1 MANKSVGLLTIAFG
15 ADLRGFDRAMKQ
27 AQRKISKF
35 GKNMQRVGRDLSIGV
50 TAPIIGAGVAAI
62 KFASDTEESINKVD
76 VAFGNASGQVKEFA
90 NTTLTAFGIAKQDA
104 LEMTALFGDMGTS
117 LGFTQEDAAGMSQ
130 QLVGLAG
137 DLSSFKN
144 IDVATSQKALQGIF
158 TGQTRSL
165 QDLGINI
172 TKNAL
177 ENSKYFISLNK
188 NFSALTL
195 QEKIMVRYNAVLEQ
209 TQNATGDFVRTQ
221 ESFANQSRIL
231 QGQFKELAAEFGEI
245 MLPTITALIIKIREA
260 VSWFSGF
267 STETKKTIITVA
279 GVLAVLGPMLI
290 VVGKLTTGFVAIVP
304 AIMAVGKAMLFLA
317 ANPVGI
323 VITAVGA
330 LIGGFVWLIKSSS
343 DTAMKV
349 RNFFITMANGIIISI
364 NKAIDA
370 INFLNPFEQVKHF
383 KLFKLEAKKELEE
396 VGKEAQKASDKVGEI
411 AKNLPAASFDPTQV
425 DMGEDSGGGATED
438 PLDAKK
444 KEFQEQVTLYK
455 NMLQES
461 INADKENYLKGIIQ
475 KEDYLSRVKDAEEN
489 HLLLMKDLYA
499 AYGEHI
505 LDIDRQILDGK
516 IANMEEETTT
526 TMNLKDALI
535 SAGESVANQMAQG
548 AENMGAFAELAKG
561 AIKDVIGGL
570 IAQGVAAAVTSAMTS
585 TAATG
590 QVWLIPIVA
599 KIASGLAKTAFN
611 SLLPSFAEGGIVSKP
626 MIAQVGDAP
635 SGPEVIAP
643 LDKLKSMMGDT
654 KQEVEVVGRIAGDD
668 IWLSNKKTGFNRFRS
683 V

>member
-15 ADLRGFDRAMKQ
+15 ADLRGFDKALKKGLRSTQKFANNMKRTGQTITKSVTLPLIAFAGVSVKAFDEQIKAETKLRTALGGSETAFQNLKKQ
-27 AQRKISKF
+27 AQELQKVTLFGDEATIEAAAFLGQLGLQEDAISQLLPLIQDF
-35 GKNMQRVGRDLSIGV
+35 ATAQNMQLGDAAKLVAKSVGSSTNALSRYGI
-50 TAPIIGAGVAAI
+50 TI
-62 KFASDTEESINKVD
+62 E
-76 VAFGNASGQVKEFA
+76 GQVG
-90 NTTLTAFGIAKQDA
+90 TTDRLESATNALTTAFGGTAKA
-104 LEMTALFGDMGTS
+104 VAGEG
-117 LGFTQEDAAGMSQ
+117 LGAWV
-130 QLVGLAG
+130 QL
-137 DLSSFKN
+137 
-144 IDVATSQKALQGIF
+144 
-158 TGQTRSL
+158 
-165 QDLGINI
+165 
-172 TKNAL
+172 KNAL
-177 ENSKYFISLNK
+177 
-188 NFSALTL
+188 
-195 QEKIMVRYNAVLEQ
+195 
-209 TQNATGDFVRTQ
+209 GDVS
-221 ESFANQSRIL
+221 E
-231 QGQFKELAAEFGEI
+231 EFGKIILENLEPLKARLSEVAERLKNLSAEQKENI
-245 MLPTITALIIKIREA
+245 LKWMKWIAIIGPAIVILGTVLSTLVSVVSGIRNLGLALMWLNANPIGAIITAIGAFITAL
-260 VSWFSGF
+260 
-267 STETKKTIITVA
+267 
-279 GVLAVLGPMLI
+279 
-290 VVGKLTTGFVAIVP
+290 
-304 AIMAVGKAMLFLA
+304 
-317 ANPVGI
+317 
-323 VITAVGA
+323 
-330 LIGGFVWLIKSSS
+330 VWLLTSSS
-343 DTAMKV
+343 DTARKV
-349 RNFFITMANGIIISI
+349 RNFFIIMANGIIISI

-396 VGKEAQKASDKVGEI
+396 VGKEAEKASKKVGDI
-411 AKNLPAASFDPTQV
+411 GKNLPTV
-425 DMGEDSGGGATED
+425 TTGGGNEGGLGNVGGSGGGGAKAD
-438 PLDAKK
+438 PLEEKK

-461 INADKENYLKGIIQ
+461 INADKENYLNGLTN
-475 KEDYLSRVKDAEEN
+475 KEEYLSRVKDAEEN

>member
-15 ADLRGFDRAMKQ
+15 ADLRGFDKALKKGLRSTQKFANNMKRTGQTITKSVTLPLIAFAGVSVKAFDEQIKAETKLRTALGGSETAFQNLKKQ
-27 AQRKISKF
+27 AQELQKVTLFGDEATIEAAAFLGQLGLQEDAISQLLPLIQDF
-35 GKNMQRVGRDLSIGV
+35 ATAQNMQLGDAAKLVAKSVGSSTNALSRYGI
-50 TAPIIGAGVAAI
+50 TI
-62 KFASDTEESINKVD
+62 E
-76 VAFGNASGQVKEFA
+76 GQVG
-90 NTTLTAFGIAKQDA
+90 TTDRLESATNALTTAFGGTAKA
-104 LEMTALFGDMGTS
+104 VAGEG
-117 LGFTQEDAAGMSQ
+117 LGAWV
-130 QLVGLAG
+130 QL
-137 DLSSFKN
+137 
-144 IDVATSQKALQGIF
+144 
-158 TGQTRSL
+158 
-165 QDLGINI
+165 
-172 TKNAL
+172 KNAL
-177 ENSKYFISLNK
+177 
-188 NFSALTL
+188 
-195 QEKIMVRYNAVLEQ
+195 
-209 TQNATGDFVRTQ
+209 GDVS
-221 ESFANQSRIL
+221 E
-231 QGQFKELAAEFGEI
+231 EFGKIILENLEPLKARLSEVAERLKNLSAEQKENI
-245 MLPTITALIIKIREA
+245 LKWMKWIAIIGPAIVILGTVLSTLVSVVSGIRNLGLALMWLNANPIGAIITAIGAFITAL
-260 VSWFSGF
+260 
-267 STETKKTIITVA
+267 
-279 GVLAVLGPMLI
+279 
-290 VVGKLTTGFVAIVP
+290 
-304 AIMAVGKAMLFLA
+304 
-317 ANPVGI
+317 
-323 VITAVGA
+323 
-330 LIGGFVWLIKSSS
+330 VWLLTSSS
-343 DTAMKV
+343 DTARKV
-349 RNFFITMANGIIISI
+349 RNFFIIMANGIIISI

-411 AKNLPAASFDPTQV
+411 GKNLPTGGPTAPTQV
-425 DMGEDSGGGATED
+425 DMAGGSEGGAKTD

-461 INADKENYLKGIIQ
+461 INADKENYLNGLTN
-475 KEDYLSRVKDAEEN
+475 KEEYLSRVKDAEEN
-489 HLLLMKDLYA
+489 HLLMMKDLYS
-499 AYGEHI
+499 AYGENI

>member
-15 ADLRGFDRAMKQ
+15 ADLRGFDKALKKGLRSTQKFANNMKRTGQTITKSVTLPLIAFAGVSVKAFDEQIKAETKLRTALGGSETAFQNLKKQ
-27 AQRKISKF
+27 AQELQKTTLFGDEATIEAAAFLGQLGLQEDAISQLLPLIQDF
-35 GKNMQRVGRDLSIGV
+35 ATAQNMQLGDAAKLVAKSVGSSTNALSRYGI
-50 TAPIIGAGVAAI
+50 TI
-62 KFASDTEESINKVD
+62 E
-76 VAFGNASGQVKEFA
+76 GQVG
-90 NTTLTAFGIAKQDA
+90 TTDRLESATNALTTAFGGTAKA
-104 LEMTALFGDMGTS
+104 VAGEG
-117 LGFTQEDAAGMSQ
+117 LGAWV
-130 QLVGLAG
+130 QL
-137 DLSSFKN
+137 
-144 IDVATSQKALQGIF
+144 
-158 TGQTRSL
+158 
-165 QDLGINI
+165 
-172 TKNAL
+172 KNAL
-177 ENSKYFISLNK
+177 
-188 NFSALTL
+188 
-195 QEKIMVRYNAVLEQ
+195 
-209 TQNATGDFVRTQ
+209 GDVS
-221 ESFANQSRIL
+221 E
-231 QGQFKELAAEFGEI
+231 EFGKIILENLEPLKARLSEVAERLKNLSSEQKENI
-245 MLPTITALIIKIREA
+245 LKWMKWIAIIGPAIVILGTVLSTLVSVVSGIRNLGLALMWLNANPIGAIITAIGAFITAL
-260 VSWFSGF
+260 
-267 STETKKTIITVA
+267 
-279 GVLAVLGPMLI
+279 
-290 VVGKLTTGFVAIVP
+290 
-304 AIMAVGKAMLFLA
+304 
-317 ANPVGI
+317 
-323 VITAVGA
+323 
-330 LIGGFVWLIKSSS
+330 VWLLTSSS
-343 DTAMKV
+343 DTARKV
-349 RNFFITMANGIIISI
+349 RNFFIIMANGIILSI

-411 AKNLPAASFDPTQV
+411 GKNLPTGGPTAPAQV
-425 DMGEDSGGGATED
+425 DMGGGSEGGAKAD

-461 INADKENYLKGIIQ
+461 INADKENYLNGLTN
-475 KEDYLSRVKDAEEN
+475 KEEYLSRVKDAEEN
-489 HLLLMKDLYA
+489 HLLMMKDLYS
-499 AYGEHI
+499 AYGENI

>member
-15 ADLRGFDRAMKQ
+15 ADLRGFDKALKKGLRSTQKFANNMKRTGQTITKSVTLPLIAFAGVSVKAFDEQIKAETKLRTALGGSETAFQNLKKQ
-27 AQRKISKF
+27 AQELQKTTLFGDEATIEAAAFLGQLGLQEDAISQLLPLIQDF
-35 GKNMQRVGRDLSIGV
+35 ATAQNMQLGDAAKLVAKSVGSSTNALSRYGI
-50 TAPIIGAGVAAI
+50 TI
-62 KFASDTEESINKVD
+62 E
-76 VAFGNASGQVKEFA
+76 GQVG
-90 NTTLTAFGIAKQDA
+90 TTDRLESATNALTTAFGGTAKA
-104 LEMTALFGDMGTS
+104 VAGEG
-117 LGFTQEDAAGMSQ
+117 LGAWV
-130 QLVGLAG
+130 QL
-137 DLSSFKN
+137 
-144 IDVATSQKALQGIF
+144 
-158 TGQTRSL
+158 
-165 QDLGINI
+165 
-172 TKNAL
+172 KNAL
-177 ENSKYFISLNK
+177 
-188 NFSALTL
+188 
-195 QEKIMVRYNAVLEQ
+195 
-209 TQNATGDFVRTQ
+209 GDVS
-221 ESFANQSRIL
+221 E
-231 QGQFKELAAEFGEI
+231 EFGKIILENLEPLKARLSEVAERLKNLSAEQKENI
-245 MLPTITALIIKIREA
+245 LKWMKWIAIIGPAIVILGTVLSTLVSVVSGIRNLGLALMWLNANPIGAIITAIGAFITAL
-260 VSWFSGF
+260 
-267 STETKKTIITVA
+267 
-279 GVLAVLGPMLI
+279 
-290 VVGKLTTGFVAIVP
+290 
-304 AIMAVGKAMLFLA
+304 
-317 ANPVGI
+317 
-323 VITAVGA
+323 
-330 LIGGFVWLIKSSS
+330 VWLLTSSS
-343 DTAMKV
+343 DTARKV
-349 RNFFITMANGIIISI
+349 RNFFIIMANGIILSI

-370 INFLNPFEQVKHF
+370 INFLNPFDQIKHF

-411 AKNLPAASFDPTQV
+411 GKNLPTGGPTAPTQV

>member
-15 ADLRGFDRAMKQ
+15 ADLRGFDKALKKGLRSTQKFANNMKRTGQTITKSVTLPLIAFAGVSVKAFDEQIKAETKLRTALGGSETAFQNLKKQ
-27 AQRKISKF
+27 AQELQKVTLFGDEATIEAAAFLGQLGLQEDAISQLLPLIQDF
-35 GKNMQRVGRDLSIGV
+35 ATAQNMQLGDAAKLVAKSVGSSTNALSRYGI
-50 TAPIIGAGVAAI
+50 TI
-62 KFASDTEESINKVD
+62 E
-76 VAFGNASGQVKEFA
+76 GQVG
-90 NTTLTAFGIAKQDA
+90 TTDRLESATNALTTAFGGTAKA
-104 LEMTALFGDMGTS
+104 VAGEG
-117 LGFTQEDAAGMSQ
+117 LGAWV
-130 QLVGLAG
+130 QL
-137 DLSSFKN
+137 
-144 IDVATSQKALQGIF
+144 
-158 TGQTRSL
+158 
-165 QDLGINI
+165 
-172 TKNAL
+172 KNAL
-177 ENSKYFISLNK
+177 
-188 NFSALTL
+188 
-195 QEKIMVRYNAVLEQ
+195 
-209 TQNATGDFVRTQ
+209 GDVS
-221 ESFANQSRIL
+221 E
-231 QGQFKELAAEFGEI
+231 EFGKIILENLEPLKARLSEVAERLKNLSAEQKENI
-245 MLPTITALIIKIREA
+245 LKWMKWIAIIGPAIVILGTVLSTLVSVVSGIRNLGLALMWLNANPIGAIITAIGAFITAL
-260 VSWFSGF
+260 
-267 STETKKTIITVA
+267 
-279 GVLAVLGPMLI
+279 
-290 VVGKLTTGFVAIVP
+290 
-304 AIMAVGKAMLFLA
+304 
-317 ANPVGI
+317 
-323 VITAVGA
+323 
-330 LIGGFVWLIKSSS
+330 VWLLTSSS
-343 DTAMKV
+343 DTARKV
-349 RNFFITMANGIIISI
+349 RNFFIIMANGIIISI

-411 AKNLPAASFDPTQV
+411 GKNLPTGGPTAPAQV
-425 DMGEDSGGGATED
+425 DMGGGSEGGAKAD

-461 INADKENYLKGIIQ
+461 INADKENYLNGLTN
-475 KEDYLSRVKDAEEN
+475 KEEYLSRVKDAEEN
-489 HLLLMKDLYA
+489 HLLMMKDLYS
-499 AYGEHI
+499 AYGENI

>member
-15 ADLRGFDRAMKQ
+15 ADLRGFDKALKKGLRSTQKFANNMKRTGQTITKSVTLPLIAFAGVSVKAFDEQIKAETKLRTALGGSETAFQNLKKQ
-27 AQRKISKF
+27 AQELQKVTLFGDEATIEAAAFLGQLGLQEDAISQLLPLIQDF
-35 GKNMQRVGRDLSIGV
+35 ATAQNMQLGDAAKLVAKSVGSSTNALSRYGI
-50 TAPIIGAGVAAI
+50 TI
-62 KFASDTEESINKVD
+62 E
-76 VAFGNASGQVKEFA
+76 GQVG
-90 NTTLTAFGIAKQDA
+90 TTDRLESATNALTTAFGGTAKA
-104 LEMTALFGDMGTS
+104 VAGEG
-117 LGFTQEDAAGMSQ
+117 LGAWV
-130 QLVGLAG
+130 QL
-137 DLSSFKN
+137 
-144 IDVATSQKALQGIF
+144 
-158 TGQTRSL
+158 
-165 QDLGINI
+165 
-172 TKNAL
+172 KNAL
-177 ENSKYFISLNK
+177 
-188 NFSALTL
+188 
-195 QEKIMVRYNAVLEQ
+195 
-209 TQNATGDFVRTQ
+209 GDVS
-221 ESFANQSRIL
+221 E
-231 QGQFKELAAEFGEI
+231 EFGKIILENLEPLKARLSEVAERLKNLSAEQKENI
-245 MLPTITALIIKIREA
+245 LKWMKWIAIIGPAIVILGTVLSTLVSVVSGIRNLGLALMWLNANPIGAIITAIGAFITAL
-260 VSWFSGF
+260 
-267 STETKKTIITVA
+267 
-279 GVLAVLGPMLI
+279 
-290 VVGKLTTGFVAIVP
+290 
-304 AIMAVGKAMLFLA
+304 
-317 ANPVGI
+317 
-323 VITAVGA
+323 
-330 LIGGFVWLIKSSS
+330 VWLLTSSS
-343 DTAMKV
+343 DTARKV
-349 RNFFITMANGIIISI
+349 RNFFIIMANGIIISI

-461 INADKENYLKGIIQ
+461 INADKENYLNGLTN
-475 KEDYLSRVKDAEEN
+475 KEEYLSRVKDAEEN
-489 HLLLMKDLYA
+489 HLLMMKDLYS
-499 AYGEHI
+499 AYGENI

>member
-15 ADLRGFDRAMKQ
+15 ADLRGFDKALKKGLRSTQKFANNMKRTGQTITKSVTLPLIAFAGVSVKAFDEQIKAETKLRTALGGSETAFQNLKKQ
-27 AQRKISKF
+27 AQELQKTTLFGDEATIEAAAFLGQLGLQEDAISQLLPLIQDF
-35 GKNMQRVGRDLSIGV
+35 ATAQNMQLGDAAKLVAKSVGSSTNALSRYGI
-50 TAPIIGAGVAAI
+50 TI
-62 KFASDTEESINKVD
+62 E
-76 VAFGNASGQVKEFA
+76 GQVG
-90 NTTLTAFGIAKQDA
+90 TTDRLESATNALTTAFGGTAKA
-104 LEMTALFGDMGTS
+104 VAGEG
-117 LGFTQEDAAGMSQ
+117 LGAWV
-130 QLVGLAG
+130 QL
-137 DLSSFKN
+137 
-144 IDVATSQKALQGIF
+144 
-158 TGQTRSL
+158 
-165 QDLGINI
+165 
-172 TKNAL
+172 KNAL
-177 ENSKYFISLNK
+177 
-188 NFSALTL
+188 
-195 QEKIMVRYNAVLEQ
+195 
-209 TQNATGDFVRTQ
+209 GDVS
-221 ESFANQSRIL
+221 E
-231 QGQFKELAAEFGEI
+231 EFGKIILENLEPLKARLSEVAERLKNLSAEQKENI
-245 MLPTITALIIKIREA
+245 LKWMKWIAIIGPAIVILGTVLSTLVSVVSGIRNLGLALMWLNANPIGAIITAIGAFITAL
-260 VSWFSGF
+260 
-267 STETKKTIITVA
+267 
-279 GVLAVLGPMLI
+279 
-290 VVGKLTTGFVAIVP
+290 
-304 AIMAVGKAMLFLA
+304 
-317 ANPVGI
+317 
-323 VITAVGA
+323 
-330 LIGGFVWLIKSSS
+330 VWLLTSSS
-343 DTAMKV
+343 DTARKV
-349 RNFFITMANGIIISI
+349 RNFFIIMANGIIISI

-411 AKNLPAASFDPTQV
+411 GKNLPTGGPTAPTQV
-425 DMGEDSGGGATED
+425 DMAGGSEGGAKTD

>member
-15 ADLRGFDRAMKQ
+15 ADLRGFDKALKKGLRSTQKFANNMKRTGQTITKSVTLPLIAFAGVSVKAFDEQIKAETKLRTALGGSETAFQNLKKQ
-27 AQRKISKF
+27 AQELQKVTLFGDEATIEAAAFLGQLGLQEDAISQLLPLIQDF
-35 GKNMQRVGRDLSIGV
+35 ATAQNMQLGDAAKLVAKSVGSSTNALSRYGI
-50 TAPIIGAGVAAI
+50 TI
-62 KFASDTEESINKVD
+62 E
-76 VAFGNASGQVKEFA
+76 GQVG
-90 NTTLTAFGIAKQDA
+90 TTDRLESATNALTTAFGGTAKA
-104 LEMTALFGDMGTS
+104 VAGEG
-117 LGFTQEDAAGMSQ
+117 LGAWV
-130 QLVGLAG
+130 QL
-137 DLSSFKN
+137 
-144 IDVATSQKALQGIF
+144 
-158 TGQTRSL
+158 
-165 QDLGINI
+165 
-172 TKNAL
+172 KNAL
-177 ENSKYFISLNK
+177 
-188 NFSALTL
+188 
-195 QEKIMVRYNAVLEQ
+195 
-209 TQNATGDFVRTQ
+209 GDVS
-221 ESFANQSRIL
+221 E
-231 QGQFKELAAEFGEI
+231 EFGKIILENLEPLKARLSEVAERLKNLSAEQKENI
-245 MLPTITALIIKIREA
+245 LKWMKWIAIIGPAIVILGTVLSTLVSVVSGIRNLGLALMWLNANPIGAIITAIGAFITAL
-260 VSWFSGF
+260 
-267 STETKKTIITVA
+267 
-279 GVLAVLGPMLI
+279 
-290 VVGKLTTGFVAIVP
+290 
-304 AIMAVGKAMLFLA
+304 
-317 ANPVGI
+317 
-323 VITAVGA
+323 
-330 LIGGFVWLIKSSS
+330 VWLLTSSS
-343 DTAMKV
+343 DTARKV
-349 RNFFITMANGIIISI
+349 RNFFIIMANGIIISI

-411 AKNLPAASFDPTQV
+411 GKNLPTGGPTAPTQV
-425 DMGEDSGGGATED
+425 DMAGGSEGGAKAD

-461 INADKENYLKGIIQ
+461 INADKENYLNGLTN
-475 KEDYLSRVKDAEEN
+475 KEEYLSRVKDAEEN
-489 HLLLMKDLYA
+489 HLLMMKDLYS
-499 AYGEHI
+499 AYGENI

-535 SAGESVANQMAQG
+535 SAGESVANQMDQG

>member
-15 ADLRGFDRAMKQ
+15 ADLRGFDKALKKGLRSTQKFANNMKRTGQTITKSVTLPLIAFAGVSVKAFDEQIKAETKLRTALGGSETAFQNLKKQ
-27 AQRKISKF
+27 AQELQKTTLFGDEATIEAAAFLGQLGLQEDAISQLLPLIQDF
-35 GKNMQRVGRDLSIGV
+35 ATAQNMQLGDAAKLVAKSVGSSTNALSRYGI
-50 TAPIIGAGVAAI
+50 TI
-62 KFASDTEESINKVD
+62 E
-76 VAFGNASGQVKEFA
+76 GQVG
-90 NTTLTAFGIAKQDA
+90 TTDRLESATNALTTAFGGTAKA
-104 LEMTALFGDMGTS
+104 VAGEG
-117 LGFTQEDAAGMSQ
+117 LGAWV
-130 QLVGLAG
+130 QL
-137 DLSSFKN
+137 
-144 IDVATSQKALQGIF
+144 
-158 TGQTRSL
+158 
-165 QDLGINI
+165 
-172 TKNAL
+172 KNAL
-177 ENSKYFISLNK
+177 
-188 NFSALTL
+188 
-195 QEKIMVRYNAVLEQ
+195 
-209 TQNATGDFVRTQ
+209 GDVS
-221 ESFANQSRIL
+221 E
-231 QGQFKELAAEFGEI
+231 EFGKIILENLEPLKARLSEVAERLKNLSAEQKENI
-245 MLPTITALIIKIREA
+245 LKWMKWIAIIGPAIVILGTVLSTLVSVVSGIRNLGLALMWLNANPIGAIITAIGAFITAL
-260 VSWFSGF
+260 
-267 STETKKTIITVA
+267 
-279 GVLAVLGPMLI
+279 
-290 VVGKLTTGFVAIVP
+290 
-304 AIMAVGKAMLFLA
+304 
-317 ANPVGI
+317 
-323 VITAVGA
+323 
-330 LIGGFVWLIKSSS
+330 VWLLTSSS
-343 DTAMKV
+343 DTARKV
-349 RNFFITMANGIIISI
+349 RNFFIIMANGIIISI

-411 AKNLPAASFDPTQV
+411 GKNLPTGGPTAPTQV
-425 DMGEDSGGGATED
+425 DMAGGSEGGAKTD

-461 INADKENYLKGIIQ
+461 INADKENYLNGLTN
-475 KEDYLSRVKDAEEN
+475 KEEYLSRVKDAEEN
-489 HLLLMKDLYA
+489 HLLMMKDLYS
-499 AYGEHI
+499 AYGENI

>member
-15 ADLRGFDRAMKQ
+15 ADLRGFDKALKKGLRSTQKFANNMKRTGQTITKSVTLPLIAFAGVSVKAFDEQIKAETKLRTALGGSETAFQNLKKQ
-27 AQRKISKF
+27 AQELQKVTLFGDEATIEAAAFLGQLGLQEDAISQLLPLIQDF
-35 GKNMQRVGRDLSIGV
+35 ATAQNMQLGDAAKLVAKSVGSSTNALSRYGI
-50 TAPIIGAGVAAI
+50 TI
-62 KFASDTEESINKVD
+62 E
-76 VAFGNASGQVKEFA
+76 GQVG
-90 NTTLTAFGIAKQDA
+90 TTDRLESATNALTTAFGGTAKA
-104 LEMTALFGDMGTS
+104 VAGEG
-117 LGFTQEDAAGMSQ
+117 LGAWV
-130 QLVGLAG
+130 QL
-137 DLSSFKN
+137 
-144 IDVATSQKALQGIF
+144 
-158 TGQTRSL
+158 
-165 QDLGINI
+165 
-172 TKNAL
+172 KNAL
-177 ENSKYFISLNK
+177 
-188 NFSALTL
+188 
-195 QEKIMVRYNAVLEQ
+195 
-209 TQNATGDFVRTQ
+209 GDVS
-221 ESFANQSRIL
+221 E
-231 QGQFKELAAEFGEI
+231 EFGKIILENLEPLKARLSEVAERLKNLSAEQKENI
-245 MLPTITALIIKIREA
+245 LKWMKWIAIIGPAIVILGTVLSTLVSVVSGIRNLGLALMWLNANPIGAIITAIGAFITAL
-260 VSWFSGF
+260 
-267 STETKKTIITVA
+267 
-279 GVLAVLGPMLI
+279 
-290 VVGKLTTGFVAIVP
+290 
-304 AIMAVGKAMLFLA
+304 
-317 ANPVGI
+317 
-323 VITAVGA
+323 
-330 LIGGFVWLIKSSS
+330 VWLLTSSS
-343 DTAMKV
+343 DTARKV
-349 RNFFITMANGIIISI
+349 RNFFIIMANGIIISI

-411 AKNLPAASFDPTQV
+411 GKNLPTGGPTAPTQV
-425 DMGEDSGGGATED
+425 DMAGGSEGGATED

-461 INADKENYLKGIIQ
+461 INADKENYLNGLTN
-475 KEDYLSRVKDAEEN
+475 KEEYLSRVKDAEEN
-489 HLLLMKDLYA
+489 HLLMMKDLYS
-499 AYGEHI
+499 AYGENI

>member
-15 ADLRGFDRAMKQ
+15 ADLRGFDKALKKGLRSTQKFANNMKRTGQTITKSVTLPLIAFAGVSVKAFDEQIKAETKLRTALGGSETAFQNLKKQ
-27 AQRKISKF
+27 AQELQKTTLFGDEATIEAAAFLGQLGLQEDAISQLLPLIQDF
-35 GKNMQRVGRDLSIGV
+35 ATAQNMQLGDAAKLVAKSVGSSTNALSRYGI
-50 TAPIIGAGVAAI
+50 TI
-62 KFASDTEESINKVD
+62 E
-76 VAFGNASGQVKEFA
+76 GQVG
-90 NTTLTAFGIAKQDA
+90 TTDRLESATNALTTAFGGTAKA
-104 LEMTALFGDMGTS
+104 VAGEG
-117 LGFTQEDAAGMSQ
+117 LGAWV
-130 QLVGLAG
+130 QL
-137 DLSSFKN
+137 
-144 IDVATSQKALQGIF
+144 
-158 TGQTRSL
+158 
-165 QDLGINI
+165 
-172 TKNAL
+172 KNAL
-177 ENSKYFISLNK
+177 
-188 NFSALTL
+188 
-195 QEKIMVRYNAVLEQ
+195 
-209 TQNATGDFVRTQ
+209 GDVS
-221 ESFANQSRIL
+221 E
-231 QGQFKELAAEFGEI
+231 EFGKIILENLEPLKARLSEVAERLKNLSAEQKENI
-245 MLPTITALIIKIREA
+245 LKWMKWIAIIGPAIVILGTVLSTLVSVVSGIRNLGLALMWLNANPIGAIITAIGAFITAL
-260 VSWFSGF
+260 
-267 STETKKTIITVA
+267 
-279 GVLAVLGPMLI
+279 
-290 VVGKLTTGFVAIVP
+290 
-304 AIMAVGKAMLFLA
+304 
-317 ANPVGI
+317 
-323 VITAVGA
+323 
-330 LIGGFVWLIKSSS
+330 VWLLTSSS
-343 DTAMKV
+343 DTARKV
-349 RNFFITMANGIIISI
+349 RNFFIIMANGIILSI

-370 INFLNPFEQVKHF
+370 INFLNPFDQIKHF

-411 AKNLPAASFDPTQV
+411 GKNLPTGGPTAPTQV
-425 DMGEDSGGGATED
+425 DMAGGSEGGAKTD

-461 INADKENYLKGIIQ
+461 INADKENYLNGLTN
-475 KEDYLSRVKDAEEN
+475 KEEYLSRVKDAEEN
-489 HLLLMKDLYA
+489 HLLMMKDLYS
-499 AYGEHI
+499 AYGENI

>member
-15 ADLRGFDRAMKQ
+15 ADLRGFDKALKKGLRSTQKFANNMKRTGQTITKSVTLPLIAFAGVSVKAFDEQIKAETKLRTALGGSETAFQNLKKQ
-27 AQRKISKF
+27 AQELQKVTLFGDEATIEAAAFLGQLGLQEDAISQLLPLIQDF
-35 GKNMQRVGRDLSIGV
+35 ATAQNMQLGDAAKLVAKSVGSSTNALSRYGI
-50 TAPIIGAGVAAI
+50 TI
-62 KFASDTEESINKVD
+62 E
-76 VAFGNASGQVKEFA
+76 GQVG
-90 NTTLTAFGIAKQDA
+90 TTDRLESATNALTTAFGGTAKA
-104 LEMTALFGDMGTS
+104 VAGEG
-117 LGFTQEDAAGMSQ
+117 LGAWV
-130 QLVGLAG
+130 QL
-137 DLSSFKN
+137 
-144 IDVATSQKALQGIF
+144 
-158 TGQTRSL
+158 
-165 QDLGINI
+165 
-172 TKNAL
+172 KNAL
-177 ENSKYFISLNK
+177 
-188 NFSALTL
+188 
-195 QEKIMVRYNAVLEQ
+195 
-209 TQNATGDFVRTQ
+209 GDVS
-221 ESFANQSRIL
+221 E
-231 QGQFKELAAEFGEI
+231 EFGKIILENLEPLKARLSEVAERLKNLSAEQKENI
-245 MLPTITALIIKIREA
+245 LKWMKWIAIIGPAIVILGTVLSTLVSVVSGIRNLGLALMWLNANPIGAIITAIGAFITAL
-260 VSWFSGF
+260 
-267 STETKKTIITVA
+267 
-279 GVLAVLGPMLI
+279 
-290 VVGKLTTGFVAIVP
+290 
-304 AIMAVGKAMLFLA
+304 
-317 ANPVGI
+317 
-323 VITAVGA
+323 
-330 LIGGFVWLIKSSS
+330 VWLLTSSS
-343 DTAMKV
+343 DTARKV
-349 RNFFITMANGIIISI
+349 RNFFIIMANGIILSI

-411 AKNLPAASFDPTQV
+411 GKNLPTGGPTAPTQV
-425 DMGEDSGGGATED
+425 DMAGGSEGGAKTD

-461 INADKENYLKGIIQ
+461 INADKENYLNGLTN
-475 KEDYLSRVKDAEEN
+475 KEEYLSRVKDAEEN
-489 HLLLMKDLYA
+489 HLLMMKDLYS
-499 AYGEHI
+499 AYGENI